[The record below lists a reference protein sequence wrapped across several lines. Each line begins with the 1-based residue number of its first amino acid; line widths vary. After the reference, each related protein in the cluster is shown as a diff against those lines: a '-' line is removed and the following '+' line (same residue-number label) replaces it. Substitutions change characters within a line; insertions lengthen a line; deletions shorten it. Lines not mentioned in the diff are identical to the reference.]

1 MSYLMAMTESMAR
14 LSRAEK
20 ELGVVSRWHVQWRSV
35 KGTVSLTLGDVS
47 DQPRIYY
54 VRYSK
59 LGERLRRNDES
70 ERVYIAREMNKL
82 CGMPSDHTYAF
93 VGV

>member
-14 LSRAEK
+14 LNRAEK
-20 ELGVVSRWHVQWRSV
+20 ELGVMSRWHVQWRSV
-35 KGTVSLTLGDVS
+35 KGTVSLALGDVS

-59 LGERLRRNDES
+59 LGELLRLNRES
-70 ERVYIAREMNKL
+70 ERIYIARELNKL
-82 CGMPSDHTYAF
+82 CGMPSDRTCEF